1 MYSKLCASVTSME
14 MFFALI
20 SYAIMDITKLTDHC
34 IRYTCSAVH
43 YENMQISNDPI
54 TWLPINTKVL

>member
-43 YENMQISNDPI
+43 YENMQNI
-54 TWLPINTKVL
+54 K